1 MAAIGRSFIQGTVL
15 DMLRKFGPTRKGELV
30 ENTVDKVM
38 EKPELK
44 ALSEP
49 TKKFLRDVMVEMAS
63 YGFCLE
69 DIKQTEKQDGLIINT
84 ALAKDANEGLVACQE
99 NAKGKRTY
107 WKLV

>member
-1 MAAIGRSFIQGTVL
+1 
-15 DMLRKFGPTRKGELV
+15 
-30 ENTVDKVM
+30 
-38 EKPELK
+38 
-44 ALSEP
+44 
-49 TKKFLRDVMVEMAS
+49 MVEMAS